1 MGNFGWKSLQQAL
14 KSCPITKKSPNLVTL
29 LEAGVRFTRSKERE
43 EKSMDLR
50 KEKSASFETHL
61 TGQFP
66 DSHFLLRHFSHF
78 QLNSNTKMGT
88 HFINISFL
96 FYFLKNQLCKK
107 YLLPAKGIGSWM
119 ALMVIGIEA
128 GYSDDLRLHPTQF
141 CSLFVFQMGQPRPL
155 FR

>member
-1 MGNFGWKSLQQAL
+1 
-14 KSCPITKKSPNLVTL
+14 
-29 LEAGVRFTRSKERE
+29 
-43 EKSMDLR
+43 MDLR

-141 CSLFVFQMGQPRPL
+141 CSLFVFKMGQPRPL
-155 FR
+155 FRLFSSFQTNITILTTNKCEKMSIQYPAPGFELTTF